1 MSRLLVFVGIGG
13 FAGSILRYAL
23 SGYVQQVTQSTGFS
37 YGTLAVNALGCFIIG
52 FLSQLVE
59 SYGFFNAEA
68 RAVLI
73 PGFLGG
79 FTTFSTFS
87 NETLNLFR
95 DNETTLGLVNISLHI
110 VLGLGAVWAGRALA
124 AALWR

>member
-1 MSRLLVFVGIGG
+1 MSKLLVFVGIGG
-13 FAGSILRYAL
+13 FAGSVLRYGL
-23 SGYVQQVTQSTGFS
+23 SGYVQQITQSTGFS
-37 YGTLAVNALGCFIIG
+37 YGTLAVNVLGCFIIG

-59 SYGFFNAEA
+59 TQGVFSAET
-68 RAVLI
+68 RAALI

-87 NETLNLFR
+87 NESLNLFR
-95 DNETTLGLVNISLHI
+95 DNESVLGFVNVGAHL

-124 AALWR
+124 ALIWR

>member
-1 MSRLLVFVGIGG
+1 MSRVLVFVGIGG
-13 FAGSILRYAL
+13 FIGSVLRYAA
-23 SGYVQQVTQSTGFS
+23 SGYVQQVTGSSTYS
-37 YGTLAVNALGCFIIG
+37 YGTIAVNVIGCFIIG

-59 SYGFFNAEA
+59 STGLLGPEA
-68 RAVLI
+68 RALLI

-95 DNETTLGLVNISLHI
+95 DGETPLAFANVAAHI
-110 VLGLGAVWAGRALA
+110 LLGLGAVWAGRALA
-124 AALWR
+124 AAIWR

>member
-1 MSRLLVFVGIGG
+1 MGKLLVLIGIGG
-13 FAGSILRYAL
+13 CVGSVLRYVL
-23 SGYVQQVTQSTGFS
+23 SGTVQQLTQSANFS
-37 YGTLAVNALGCFIIG
+37 YGTIAVNIIGCFIIG
-52 FLSQLVE
+52 FVSQLVD
-59 SYGFFNAEA
+59 SYGLLNAET
-68 RAVLI
+68 RAFVI

-95 DNETTLGLVNISLHI
+95 DGETPLAFLNVTGHI

-124 AALWR
+124 SSIWR

>member
-1 MSRLLVFVGIGG
+1 MGKLLVFVGIGG
-13 FAGSILRYAL
+13 FVGSVLRYVA
-23 SGYVQQVTQSTGFS
+23 SGYVQQLTQSTNFS
-37 YGTLAVNALGCFIIG
+37 YGTIAVNVIGCFIIG
-52 FLSQLVE
+52 FVSQLVD
-59 SYGFFNAEA
+59 SYSLLNAET
-68 RAVLI
+68 RALVI

-95 DNETTLGLVNISLHI
+95 DGETPLALINVMAHI

-124 AALWR
+124 SSIWR

>member
-13 FAGSILRYAL
+13 FAGSVMRYAL
-23 SGYVQQVTQSTGFS
+23 SGYVQQVTHSTSFS
-37 YGTLAVNALGCFIIG
+37 YGTLFVNVLGCFIIG

-59 SYGFFNAEA
+59 SYGLFSAEA
-68 RAVLI
+68 RALLI
-73 PGFLGG
+73 PGLLGG

-95 DNETTLGLVNISLHI
+95 DDETALGLVNIGAHI
-110 VLGLGAVWAGRALA
+110 FLGLGAVWAGRALA